1 MENLILKIKEDL
13 KKIIPQKY
21 WPLATRLKG
30 RLFGYW
36 QRSYSQHGEDL
47 ILRAIFGPRTKGFY
61 VDIGA
66 HHPCYLSNTHYFYRR
81 GWSGINIDPMPN
93 CMAAF
98 RRIRKRDVNLE
109 YALSDKREDLTL
121 YMFNNRC
128 VNTLS
133 SEYAATLQQDKAI
146 ELLAEKRITTKTLAE
161 VLDAHLPVETPID
174 FLSLDAEMFDLPI
187 LKGNNWE
194 KYRPSVI
201 LVEAQGFSLS
211 DPDQSEIYQFL
222 VKRGYRLVYIAIGNL
237 FFLLN
242 SSF

>member
-1 MENLILKIKEDL
+1 MKNLVLKIKENL

-30 RLFGYW
+30 QLFGYG

-47 ILRAIFGPRTKGFY
+47 ILRAIFGPKLKGFY

-81 GWSGINIDPMPN
+81 GWRGINIDPMPN

-98 RRIRKRDVNLE
+98 RRVRKRDVNLE
-109 YALSDKREDLTL
+109 YALSDKQEELTL
-121 YMFNNRC
+121 YLFNNRC

-133 SEYAATLQQDKAI
+133 SEYAASLQQDQAI
-146 ELLAEKRITTKTLAE
+146 ELLGEKKITTKTLAE
-161 VLDAHLPVETPID
+161 VLDAHLPGGTSID
-174 FLSLDAEMFDLPI
+174 FLSLDAEMFDLAI

-201 LVEAQGFSLS
+201 LVETQGFSLS
-211 DPDQSEIYQFL
+211 DPNQNEIYQFL
-222 VKRGYRLVYIAIGNL
+222 IKQNYGLVYIAMGNL
-237 FFLLN
+237 FFQLK
-242 SSF
+242 